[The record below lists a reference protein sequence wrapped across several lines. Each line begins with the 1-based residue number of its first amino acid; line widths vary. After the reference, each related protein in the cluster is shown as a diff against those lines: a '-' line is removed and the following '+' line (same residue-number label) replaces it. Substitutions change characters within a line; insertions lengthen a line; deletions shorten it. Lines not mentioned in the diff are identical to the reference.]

1 MRNGSWKIYALVL
14 FVTIAGYLAKREL
27 ERVESEHTWMM
38 NAIQQI
44 KTKLGLP

>member
-27 ERVESEHTWMM
+27 VESEHTWMM